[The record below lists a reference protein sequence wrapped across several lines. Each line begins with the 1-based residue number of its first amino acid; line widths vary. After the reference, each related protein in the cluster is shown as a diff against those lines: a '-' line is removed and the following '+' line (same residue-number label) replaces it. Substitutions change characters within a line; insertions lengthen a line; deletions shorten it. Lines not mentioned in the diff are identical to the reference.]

1 MGMRTRRARGLPWQ
15 RNTGSWAAAGW
26 YAAAILGA
34 GIAFVTII
42 PLAARITLAL
52 AADGFVPA
60 TLTVERVA
68 SPRRGGA
75 GRYFAYGR
83 LADGSGARVALDGL
97 VTRPPPSLAALEQQG
112 GAQPARLPV
121 MVNDE
126 LTGTW
131 MHRQRVQRPDPAL
144 RDRALGD
151 VAKLVAM
158 AVCSLAV
165 SVFAWRRLRRLG

>member
-1 MGMRTRRARGLPWQ
+1 MRLP
-15 RNTGSWAAAGW
+15 SWA
-26 YAAAILGA
+26 
-34 GIAFVTII
+34 
-42 PLAARITLAL
+42 R
-52 AADGFVPA
+52 
-60 TLTVERVA
+60 E
-68 SPRRGGA
+68 SRGGA

-83 LADGSGARVALDGL
+83 LADGSEARVALDGL
-97 VTRPPPSLAALEQQG
+97 VARPPTSLAALEQQV

-126 LTGTW
+126 LAGTW

-151 VAKLVAM
+151 VAKLLAI
-158 AVCSLAV
+158 AACSLAL

>member
-83 LADGSGARVALDGL
+83 LADGSEARVALDGF
-97 VTRPPPSLAALEQQG
+97 VARPPTSLAALEQQG
-112 GAQPARLPV
+112 GAPPARLPV

-126 LTGTW
+126 LAGTW